1 MYRWNSTLINSWKF
15 FFICSLLW
23 PTAKKQDVNEWYDDD
38 GRRDRKIRCDF
49 LAFFPVGIF
58 YGSCWYILYRNDVK
72 RDWCKWLI
80 IKQVTQKPS
89 QVFGRGSHVQLLW
102 TSYMYYEC
110 ITSFTSRKSKASGTL
125 RDAVEI
131 TYTRHNGFGHLL
143 ISLPINIHYV
153 IPLVKA
159 EAA

>member
-1 MYRWNSTLINSWKF
+1 
-15 FFICSLLW
+15 
-23 PTAKKQDVNEWYDDD
+23 
-38 GRRDRKIRCDF
+38 
-49 LAFFPVGIF
+49 
-58 YGSCWYILYRNDVK
+58 
-72 RDWCKWLI
+72 
-80 IKQVTQKPS
+80 
-89 QVFGRGSHVQLLW
+89 
-102 TSYMYYEC
+102 MYYEC
-110 ITSFTSRKSKASGTL
+110 ITSFTSRKSKTSGTL